1 MRVGSRI
8 AFWYR
13 GEVHAGTVTHWDPDS
28 ELVMLKSKTID
39 YDSVMVRDEDVIREE
54 ENQDE

>member
-1 MRVGSRI
+1 MRVGSQI
-8 AFWYR
+8 AFWHR

-39 YDSVMVRDEDVIREE
+39 YDSVMVRYDDIIQEEDEDA
-54 ENQDE
+54 